1 VARIGSHAGF
11 RAGIHARSPTFKS
24 LIWRIVFLHIVAVAV
39 VAIFLPLVLFWL
51 LNSEIDQLHRD
62 AMRAQA
68 EVLAERIVA
77 QPDGLLTFNLPDSLK
92 GLYSEAY
99 GRYQYDIRD
108 AEGNL
113 LFSSRRKTGTATA
126 APPPLS
132 ETISGAGVTRTID
145 GKVIRIR
152 VAEDLAHRDVIID
165 DIVSNFFRRVGWITI
180 PILLILLGIDII
192 IFRRAVAPLWKAS
205 EEASNIGPAR
215 TDIRLPTEQIPREI
229 MPLVTAVNQALD
241 RLEDG
246 FRVQRQF
253 TADAAHQLRTPLAI
267 LRTRIETLG
276 DGVARQ
282 ALHADIEGMSRIVA
296 QLLEIAELDTLVLD
310 PGETADLRAVCAEVV
325 GSIAPLAIAQHKD
338 IALRGTEAPVLIH
351 GNSVMLQRAI
361 FNLAENAIKFT
372 AKDTSVDV
380 DVSEDGAVSVRDCG
394 PGIAEAER
402 ELIFHRFWRADRQR
416 SDGAGLGLSIVRA
429 VADDHAA
436 TVEVENLPGG
446 GAQFT
451 LRFRLADASKAIEK
465 NGRVID
471 AAPSP
476 LVGEG
481 GSTRQR
487 RGG

>member
-1 VARIGSHAGF
+1 MAQPGSNVGSYAGSY
-11 RAGIHARSPTFKS
+11 GRSPTFKS
-24 LIWRIVFLHIVAVAV
+24 LIWRIVFLHILAVAV

-68 EVLAERIVA
+68 EVLAERIVV
-77 QPDGLLTFNLPDSLK
+77 QPGGLLTFNLPDSLK

-108 AEGNL
+108 AEGRL
-113 LFSSRRKTGTATA
+113 LFSSHRRSAATA
-126 APPPLS
+126 APRSS
-132 ETISGAGVTRTID
+132 ESISGAAVTRDLD
-145 GKVIRIR
+145 GKTVRIQ

-180 PILLILLGIDII
+180 PILLVLLATDII
-192 IFRRAVAPLWKAS
+192 IFRRAIAPLWKAS

-229 MPLVTAVNQALD
+229 LPLVTAVNQALD
-241 RLEDG
+241 RLEGG

-267 LRTRIETLG
+267 LRTRIETL
-276 DGVARQ
+276 DDRAARQ
-282 ALHADIEGMSRIVA
+282 ALHADIETMSRLVA

-325 GSIAPLAIAQHKD
+325 ASIAPFAIAQHKD
-338 IALRGTEAPVLIH
+338 IALRGTDTPVRIH
-351 GNSVMLQRAI
+351 GNSEMLQRAV

-372 AKDTSVDV
+372 AKDTTVDV
-380 DVSEDGAVSVRDCG
+380 EVREDGSVRVRDSG

-402 ELIFHRFWRADRQR
+402 ELIFQRFWRADRCR

-436 TVEVENLPGG
+436 TVAVENLPGG
-446 GAQFT
+446 GAEFT
-451 LRFRLADASKAIEK
+451 LRFRLAQEAASF
-465 NGRVID
+465 
-471 AAPSP
+471 PSP

-481 GSTRQR
+481 GSPR
-487 RGG
+487 

>member
-1 VARIGSHAGF
+1 VTAAGF
-11 RAGIHARSPTFKS
+11 FGKSPSFKS
-24 LIWRIVFLHIVAVAV
+24 LISRIVFMHIVAVAV

-51 LNSEIDQLHRD
+51 LNSEVDQLHRA

-68 EVLAERIVA
+68 EVLAERIVPQA
-77 QPDGLLTFNLPDSLK
+77 DGTLAFNLPDSLR
-92 GLYSEAY
+92 GLYSDAY

-108 AEGNL
+108 GEGRL
-113 LFSSRRKTGTATA
+113 LFSSHRRTGTAATA
-126 APPPLS
+126 PRLS
-132 ETISGAGVTRTID
+132 ETISGAGVTRIIE
-145 GKVIRIR
+145 GQPVRIQ

-165 DIVSNFFRRVGWITI
+165 DIISNFFRRVGWITI
-180 PILLILLGIDII
+180 PILLILLAADII
-192 IFRRAVAPLWKAS
+192 IFRRALAPLWKAS

-276 DGVARQ
+276 DGTARQ

-325 GSIAPLAIAQHKD
+325 GAIAPFAIAQHKD
-338 IALRGTEAPVLIH
+338 IALKGSDAPVMIH
-351 GNSVMLQRAI
+351 GNSEMLQRAI

-372 AKDTSVDV
+372 AKDTAVDV
-380 DVSEDGAVSVRDCG
+380 EVGDDGVVRVRDCG
-394 PGIAEAER
+394 PGIAEGER
-402 ELIFHRFWRADRQR
+402 ELIFQRFWRRDRQR
-416 SDGAGLGLSIVRA
+416 SDGAGLGLSIVRG
-429 VADDHAA
+429 VAEDHAA
-436 TVEVENLPGG
+436 TVAVENLPGG
-446 GAQFT
+446 GAEFT
-451 LRFRLADASKAIEK
+451 LRFRLA
-465 NGRVID
+465 GG
-471 AAPSP
+471 AA
-476 LVGEG
+476 
-481 GSTRQR
+481 
-487 RGG
+487 

>member
-1 VARIGSHAGF
+1 MA
-11 RAGIHARSPTFKS
+11 RAGSYAASYARSPTFKS

-51 LNSEIDQLHRD
+51 LNSEIDLLHRD

-99 GRYQYDIRD
+99 GRYQYEIRD
-108 AEGNL
+108 AEGHL
-113 LFSSRRKTGTATA
+113 LFSSRRRAGA
-126 APPPLS
+126 APPVPSHLS
-132 ETISGAGVTRTID
+132 DTISGAGVTRVID
-145 GKVIRIR
+145 GKTVRIQ

-180 PILLILLGIDII
+180 PILLVLLATDII
-192 IFRRAVAPLWKAS
+192 IFRRAIAPLWKAS

-215 TDIRLPTEQIPREI
+215 TDIRLPIEQIPREI

-276 DGVARQ
+276 DGAARQ
-282 ALHADIEGMSRIVA
+282 ALHADIESMSRIVA

-325 GSIAPLAIAQHKD
+325 GSIAPFAIAQHKD
-338 IALRGTEAPVLIH
+338 IALRGSEAPVLIH
-351 GNSVMLQRAI
+351 GNSEMLQRAI

-380 DVSEDGAVSVRDCG
+380 EVRDNGEVRVRDCG

-402 ELIFHRFWRADRQR
+402 ELIFQRFWRADRQR
-416 SDGAGLGLSIVRA
+416 TDGAGLGLSIVRA

-436 TVEVENLPGG
+436 TIAVENLPGG
-446 GAQFT
+446 GAEFT
-451 LRFRLADASKAIEK
+451 LRFRLAETAKVAEK
-465 NGRVID
+465 NWRSTD
-471 AAPSP
+471 AAPPP
-476 LVGEG
+476 LVGPL
-481 GSTRQR
+481 
-487 RGG
+487 

>member
-1 VARIGSHAGF
+1 MAL
-11 RAGIHARSPTFKS
+11 RSPTFKS
-24 LIWRIVFLHIVAVAV
+24 LIWRIVFLHIVAIAV

-51 LNSEIDQLHRD
+51 LNSEIGELHRA

-68 EVLAERIVA
+68 EVLAERIAV
-77 QPDGLLTFNLPDSLK
+77 QPDGRITFNLPDSLR

-99 GRYQYDIRD
+99 GRYQYDISD
-108 AEGNL
+108 ADGRV
-113 LFSSRRKTGTATA
+113 LFSSHKKTGA
-126 APPPLS
+126 AAS

-145 GKVIRIR
+145 DKTVRIQ

-165 DIVSNFFRRVGWITI
+165 DIVANFFRRVGWITI
-180 PILLILLGIDII
+180 PILLTLLAIDII
-192 IFRRAVAPLWKAS
+192 IFRRAIAPLLKAS

-229 MPLVTAVNQALD
+229 LPLVTAVNQALD

-276 DGVARQ
+276 DGAARE

-296 QLLEIAELDTLVLD
+296 QLLEIAELDMLVLD
-310 PGETADLRAVCAEVV
+310 PGETADLRAVCAEVI
-325 GSIAPLAIAQHKD
+325 GSIAPLALAQHKD
-338 IALRGTEAPVLIH
+338 IALRGTDAPVLIH
-351 GNSVMLQRAI
+351 GNSEMLQRAI

-372 AKDTSVDV
+372 AKDTAVDV
-380 DVSEDGAVSVRDCG
+380 EVSGDGVVRVRDCG

-402 ELIFHRFWRADRQR
+402 ELIFQRFWRADRQR
-416 SDGAGLGLSIVRA
+416 SDGAGLGLSIVRG
-429 VADDHAA
+429 VAEDHAA
-436 TVEVENLPGG
+436 GIAVENLPGG

-451 LRFRLADASKAIEK
+451 LRFKLADNSEAASL
-465 NGRVID
+465 
-471 AAPSP
+471 PS
-476 LVGEG
+476 
-481 GSTRQR
+481 
-487 RGG
+487 

>member
-1 VARIGSHAGF
+1 MAQVGSYA
-11 RAGIHARSPTFKS
+11 ASYARSPTFKS
-24 LIWRIVFLHIVAVAV
+24 LIWRIVFLHIVAVAM

-51 LNSEIDQLHRD
+51 LNSEIDLLHRD

-99 GRYQYDIRD
+99 GRYQYEIRD
-108 AEGNL
+108 AEGHL
-113 LFSSRRKTGTATA
+113 LFSSRRRAGA
-126 APPPLS
+126 APPVPPHLS
-132 ETISGAGVTRTID
+132 DTISGAGVIRVID
-145 GKVIRIR
+145 GKTVRIQ

-180 PILLILLGIDII
+180 PILLVLLATDII
-192 IFRRAVAPLWKAS
+192 IFRRAIAPLWKAS
-205 EEASNIGPAR
+205 EQASNIGPAR

-229 MPLVTAVNQALD
+229 MPLVTAVNQAFD

-276 DGVARQ
+276 DGAAQQ
-282 ALHADIEGMSRIVA
+282 ALHADIESMSRIVA

-325 GSIAPLAIAQHKD
+325 GAIAPFAIAQHKD
-338 IALRGTEAPVLIH
+338 IALRGTEAPVLIR
-351 GNSVMLQRAI
+351 GNSEMLQRAI

-372 AKDTSVDV
+372 AKHTSVDV
-380 DVSEDGAVSVRDCG
+380 EVRDDGEVRVRDCG

-402 ELIFHRFWRADRQR
+402 ELIFQRFWRADRQR
-416 SDGAGLGLSIVRA
+416 TDGAGLGLSIVRG

-436 TVEVENLPGG
+436 TIAVENLPGG
-446 GAQFT
+446 GAEFA
-451 LRFRLADASKAIEK
+451 LRFRLAEEAVRS
-465 NGRVID
+465 
-471 AAPSP
+471 PS
-476 LVGEG
+476 LGQG
-481 GSTRQR
+481 
-487 RGG
+487 

>member
-1 VARIGSHAGF
+1 MARIGSHAGF
-11 RAGIHARSPTFKS
+11 RAGIHGRSPTFKS

-108 AEGNL
+108 AGGNL
-113 LFSSRRKTGTATA
+113 LFSSRRKTGTAAA

-132 ETISGAGVTRTID
+132 ETISGAGVTRTIG

-180 PILLILLGIDII
+180 PILLVLLGIDII

-276 DGVARQ
+276 DGAARH

-372 AKDTSVDV
+372 AMDTSVDV
-380 DVSEDGAVSVRDCG
+380 DVSEDGAVRVRDCG

-416 SDGAGLGLSIVRA
+416 SDGAGLGLSIVRG

-436 TVEVENLPGG
+436 TVAVENLPGG

-451 LRFRLADASKAIEK
+451 LRFRLAEK
-465 NGRVID
+465 SGDVDLN
-471 AAPSP
+471 AA
-476 LVGEG
+476 
-481 GSTRQR
+481 R
-487 RGG
+487 R

>member
-1 VARIGSHAGF
+1 MAEVGSHIGSSAGSY
-11 RAGIHARSPTFKS
+11 GRSPTFKS
-24 LIWRIVFLHIVAVAV
+24 LIWRIVFLHILAVAV
-39 VAIFLPLVLFWL
+39 VVILLPLVLFWL

-62 AMRAQA
+62 GMRAQA

-77 QPDGLLTFNLPDSLK
+77 QPNGSLTFNLPDSLK

-108 AEGNL
+108 AEGRL
-113 LFSSRRKTGTATA
+113 LFSSHRRSAAATA
-126 APPPLS
+126 APHSLD
-132 ETISGAGVTRTID
+132 TISGAAVTRDID
-145 GKVIRIR
+145 GKTVRIR

-180 PILLILLGIDII
+180 PILLILLATDII

-229 MPLVTAVNQALD
+229 LPLVTAVNQALD

-267 LRTRIETLG
+267 LRTRIETL
-276 DGVARQ
+276 DDRAARQ
-282 ALHADIEGMSRIVA
+282 ALHADIEVMSHLVA

-325 GSIAPLAIAQHKD
+325 ASIAPFAIAQHKD
-338 IALRGTEAPVLIH
+338 IALRGADAPVEVH
-351 GNSVMLQRAI
+351 GNSEMLQRAI

-372 AKDTSVDV
+372 ARDTAVDV
-380 DVSEDGAVSVRDCG
+380 EVGEDGSVRVRDCG

-402 ELIFHRFWRADRQR
+402 ELIFQRFWRADRRR

-436 TVEVENLPGG
+436 TVAVENLSGG
-446 GAQFT
+446 GAEFT
-451 LRFRLADASKAIEK
+451 LRFRLA
-465 NGRVID
+465 
-471 AAPSP
+471 
-476 LVGEG
+476 
-481 GSTRQR
+481 GSA
-487 RGG
+487 G

>member
-1 VARIGSHAGF
+1 MAQVGSQVGSYAGTY
-11 RAGIHARSPTFKS
+11 ARSPTFKS

-51 LNSEIDQLHRD
+51 LNSEIDHLHRA

-68 EVLAERIVA
+68 ETLAERIAV
-77 QPDGLLTFNLPDSLK
+77 QPNGKVTFNLPESLR

-108 AEGNL
+108 ADGRL
-113 LFSSRRKTGTATA
+113 LFSSHKKVDEAE
-126 APPPLS
+126 S
-132 ETISGAGVTRTID
+132 ETISGADVTKTIG
-145 GKVIRIR
+145 GKTVRIQ
-152 VAEDLAHRDVIID
+152 VAEDLSHRDVITD
-165 DIVSNFFRRVGWITI
+165 DIISNFFRRVGWITI
-180 PILLILLGIDII
+180 PILLILLATDII
-192 IFRRAVAPLWKAS
+192 IFRRAIAPLWKAS

-276 DGVARQ
+276 DGAARQ
-282 ALHADIEGMSRIVA
+282 ALHADIEAMSRIVA

-325 GSIAPLAIAQHKD
+325 GSIAPFAIAQHKD
-338 IALRGTEAPVLIH
+338 IALKGTDAPVLIH
-351 GNSVMLQRAI
+351 GNSEMLQRAI

-380 DVSEDGAVSVRDCG
+380 EVGDDGVVRVRDCG

-402 ELIFHRFWRADRQR
+402 ELIFQRFWRRDRQR
-416 SDGAGLGLSIVRA
+416 SDGAGLGLSIVRG

-436 TVEVENLPGG
+436 TVAVENLPGG
-446 GAQFT
+446 GAEFT
-451 LRFRLADASKAIEK
+451 LRFRLAEKA
-465 NGRVID
+465 VC
-471 AAPSP
+471 SP
-476 LVGEG
+476 GQ
-481 GSTRQR
+481 S
-487 RGG
+487 

>member
-1 VARIGSHAGF
+1 M
-11 RAGIHARSPTFKS
+11 
-24 LIWRIVFLHIVAVAV
+24 IWRIVFLHIVAIAV

-77 QPDGLLTFNLPDSLK
+77 QPDGLLTFNLPDSLR

-108 AEGNL
+108 AEGHL
-113 LFSSRRKTGTATA
+113 LFSSRHKTGTATA
-126 APPPLS
+126 APPLS
-132 ETISGAGVTRTID
+132 ETISGAGVTRTVD

-165 DIVSNFFRRVGWITI
+165 DIVSNFFRRVGWTTI
-180 PILLILLGIDII
+180 PILLILLATDII
-192 IFRRAVAPLWKAS
+192 IFRRAIAPLWKAS

-229 MPLVTAVNQALD
+229 MPLVTAVNHALD

-267 LRTRIETLG
+267 LRTRVETLH
-276 DGVARQ
+276 DGAARK
-282 ALHADIEGMSRIVA
+282 ALDADIEAMSRIVA

-325 GSIAPLAIAQHKD
+325 GAIAPFAIAQHKD
-338 IALRGTEAPVLIH
+338 VALKGTDAPVLIH
-351 GNSVMLQRAI
+351 GNSEMLQRAI

-372 AKDTSVDV
+372 ARDTCVDIE
-380 DVSEDGAVSVRDCG
+380 VSEDGAVRVRDCG

-402 ELIFHRFWRADRQR
+402 ELIFQRFWRADRQR
-416 SDGAGLGLSIVRA
+416 SDGAGLGLSIVRG
-429 VADDHAA
+429 VADDHDA
-436 TVEVENLPGG
+436 TVAVENLPGG
-446 GAQFT
+446 GAEFT
-451 LRFRLADASKAIEK
+451 LRFRQVASRSHK
-465 NGRVID
+465 GD
-471 AAPSP
+471 
-476 LVGEG
+476 GE
-481 GSTRQR
+481 SDS
-487 RGG
+487 

>member
-1 VARIGSHAGF
+1 MARVGSHVGSHAGSY
-11 RAGIHARSPTFKS
+11 GRSPTFKS
-24 LIWRIVFLHIVAVAV
+24 LIWRIVFLHILAVAV

-77 QPDGLLTFNLPDSLK
+77 QPDGALTFNLPDSLK
-92 GLYSEAY
+92 GLYSDAY

-108 AEGNL
+108 AEGRL
-113 LFSSRRKTGTATA
+113 LFSSHRRFAATA
-126 APPPLS
+126 PRSS
-132 ETISGAGVTRTID
+132 ESISGATVTRDID
-145 GKVIRIR
+145 GKTVRVQ

-180 PILLILLGIDII
+180 PILLVLLATDII
-192 IFRRAVAPLWKAS
+192 IFRRAIAPLWKAS

-229 MPLVTAVNQALD
+229 LPLVTAVNQALD

-246 FRVQRQF
+246 FRLQRQF

-267 LRTRIETLG
+267 LRTRIETL
-276 DGVARQ
+276 DDRAARQ
-282 ALHADIEGMSRIVA
+282 ALHADIEAMSRLVA

-310 PGETADLRAVCAEVV
+310 PGETADLRAVCADVV
-325 GSIAPLAIAQHKD
+325 ASIAPFAISQHKD
-338 IALRGTEAPVLIH
+338 IALRGTDAPVKIH
-351 GNSVMLQRAI
+351 GNSEMLQRAI

-372 AKDTSVDV
+372 AKDTTVDV
-380 DVSEDGAVSVRDCG
+380 EVGEDGSVRVRDCG

-402 ELIFHRFWRADRQR
+402 ELIFQRFWRADRQR

-436 TVEVENLPGG
+436 TIAVGNLPGG
-446 GAQFT
+446 GAEFT
-451 LRFRLADASKAIEK
+451 LRFRLADKTPPPTRGERRDA
-465 NGRVID
+465 VIS
-471 AAPSP
+471 ACR
-476 LVGEG
+476 
-481 GSTRQR
+481 ST
-487 RGG
+487 GP

>member
-1 VARIGSHAGF
+1 M
-11 RAGIHARSPTFKS
+11 
-24 LIWRIVFLHIVAVAV
+24 IWRIVFLHILAVAV
-39 VAIFLPLVLFWL
+39 VAVFLPLVLFWL

-77 QPDGLLTFNLPDSLK
+77 QPGGSLTFNLPDSLK

-108 AEGNL
+108 AEGRL
-113 LFSSRRKTGTATA
+113 LFSSHRRSA
-126 APPPLS
+126 AAVRSS
-132 ETISGAGVTRTID
+132 ESISGATVTRDID
-145 GKVIRIR
+145 GKTVRIQ

-180 PILLILLGIDII
+180 PILLILLATDII
-192 IFRRAVAPLWKAS
+192 IFRRAIAPLWKAS
-205 EEASNIGPAR
+205 EKASNIGPAR

-229 MPLVTAVNQALD
+229 LPLVTAVNQALD
-241 RLEDG
+241 RLEGG

-267 LRTRIETLG
+267 LRTRIETL
-276 DGVARQ
+276 DDRAARQ
-282 ALHADIEGMSRIVA
+282 ALHADIETMSRLVA

-310 PGETADLRAVCAEVV
+310 PAETADLRAVSAEVV
-325 GSIAPLAIAQHKD
+325 ASIAPFAIAQHKD
-338 IALRGTEAPVLIH
+338 IALKGADAPVLIH
-351 GNSVMLQRAI
+351 GNAAMLQRAI

-372 AKDTSVDV
+372 AKDTTVDV
-380 DVSEDGAVSVRDCG
+380 EVAEDGSVRVRDSG

-402 ELIFHRFWRADRQR
+402 ELIFQRFWRADRRR

-436 TVEVENLPGG
+436 TVAVENLPGG
-446 GAQFT
+446 GAEFT
-451 LRFRLADASKAIEK
+451 LRFRLAEEEASF
-465 NGRVID
+465 
-471 AAPSP
+471 PSP

-481 GSTRQR
+481 GSPRQR
-487 RGG
+487 RDG